1 MTSLLLAESIVFL
14 HFAFILFVIFGG
26 LLVLKWRR
34 LAWVHLPAAA
44 WGAVVEAMGWICP
57 LTPWENHFRLLAG
70 QQGYSGDFISH
81 YLLPLIY
88 PADLKPD
95 LQLALAGFVVMINVV
110 VYFFVFRKR
119 GENEQTDRQ

>member
-1 MTSLLLAESIVFL
+1 MTSLFLAELVVFI

-26 LLVLKWRR
+26 LMVLKWRR
-34 LAWVHLPAAA
+34 MVWVHLPAAI

-57 LTPWENHFRLLAG
+57 LTPWENHFRRMAG
-70 QQGYSGDFISH
+70 EQGYSGDFISY
-81 YLLPLIY
+81 YLLPMIY
-88 PADLKPD
+88 PADLKLD

-110 VYFFVFRKR
+110 VYIFVFRKR

>member
-1 MTSLLLAESIVFL
+1 MTALLLAELIVVI
-14 HFAFILFVIFGG
+14 HFAFILFVILGG

-34 LAWVHLPAAA
+34 LAWVHLPAAV

-57 LTPWENHFRLLAG
+57 LTPWENHFRVQAG

-88 PADLKPD
+88 PADLNLD
-95 LQLALAGFVVMINVV
+95 LQLALAGFVVMINGII
-110 VYFFVFRKR
+110 YIFVFRNR
-119 GENEQTDRQ
+119 GAR